1 MFITPT
7 YNLLNAFRLFFE
19 ILKIEHVLQ
28 HDTSSTGIPNVWLT
42 NMISVRIENAH
53 DLNRVLNII
62 HSRRSRLNTETG
74 NVEYINDGSGSTTNE
89 MNEMKRKER
98 ITNLP
103 IHPSS
108 HIVITI
114 EATSNPNATKH
125 ATNHATDDATDDA
138 MGESTATRTF
148 TVVSLASGLLPSKV
162 VLDTSDVAS
171 SIRMTEQNAALLQ
184 KSISTCQTTLSSFQ
198 HVLLSVAGSENFH
211 TFRHSKL
218 TCKCWCCNIFFRQTV
233 FFFFFFLFF

>member
-1 MFITPT
+1 MRFV
-7 YNLLNAFRLFFE
+7 LFFE
-19 ILKIEHVLQ
+19 ILKLEHVLQ

-125 ATNHATDDATDDA
+125 ATKHATDDATGDA

-218 TCKCWCCNIFFRQTV
+218 TCKCWCCNIFFDKLFFFSSFFCFFNL
-233 FFFFFFLFF
+233 FFFFSS

>member
-1 MFITPT
+1 M
-7 YNLLNAFRLFFE
+7 LNAFRLYFE
-19 ILKIEHVLQ
+19 IFEIEHVLQ

-89 MNEMKRKER
+89 MKRKER

-114 EATSNPNATKH
+114 EATSNPNAT
-125 ATNHATDDATDDA
+125 NHATDDA

-148 TVVSLASGLLPSKV
+148 TVVSLASGHLPSKI
-162 VLDTSDVAS
+162 VLDTSDVTS

-218 TCKCWCCNIFFRQTV
+218 TCKCWCCNIFFDKL
-233 FFFFFFLFF
+233 FFFSSSFFCFFLFVCLC

>member
-1 MFITPT
+1 MGTENGNATVEEYSITVCEVMGD
-7 YNLLNAFRLFFE
+7 AFRDVLQTNDQE
-19 ILKIEHVLQ
+19 EHVLQ

-53 DLNRVLNII
+53 DLSRVLNII

-74 NVEYINDGSGSTTNE
+74 NVEYINDGSGSTT
-89 MNEMKRKER
+89 NEMKRKER

-148 TVVSLASGLLPSKV
+148 TVVSLASGLL
-162 VLDTSDVAS
+162 
-171 SIRMTEQNAALLQ
+171 
-184 KSISTCQTTLSSFQ
+184 
-198 HVLLSVAGSENFH
+198 
-211 TFRHSKL
+211 
-218 TCKCWCCNIFFRQTV
+218 
-233 FFFFFFLFF
+233 